1 MGEFGDV
8 LEVDTAG
15 MLLVGALS
23 ELAFG
28 GEIAEVLIYNRALS
42 EPERG
47 AVRGYLGSSY
57 GLFVTDNQ
65 APIVTLTAPNLG
77 ATVKQG
83 NSLLLKAEAVDADG
97 NVAKVLFFS
106 GGTELGLDESAPYE
120 LEWTPT
126 AEGEHL
132 LTAVAVDNR
141 GGETIS
147 DVVTVTVLPPNDPI
161 APMLL
166 SSATVVGEYTV
177 ESEASFDEENKIFTV
192 EMSGDMRFYRL
203 RSTGEAKLKV
213 ISIRLQENNA
223 VIAFEIVEE

>member
-1 MGEFGDV
+1 MVMVDSEEVEMGEFGDV

-126 AEGEHL
+126 TEGEHL

-147 DVVTVTVLPPNDPI
+147 DVVTVRRYCHRPI
-161 APMLL
+161 RLHPRCFPRPLL
-166 SSATVVGEYTV
+166 SVNTPLNLKRHLMKRTRSSRWKCLVTCA
-177 ESEASFDEENKIFTV
+177 FT
-192 EMSGDMRFYRL
+192 GCARP
-203 RSTGEAKLKV
+203 AKP
-213 ISIRLQENNA
+213 S
-223 VIAFEIVEE
+223 